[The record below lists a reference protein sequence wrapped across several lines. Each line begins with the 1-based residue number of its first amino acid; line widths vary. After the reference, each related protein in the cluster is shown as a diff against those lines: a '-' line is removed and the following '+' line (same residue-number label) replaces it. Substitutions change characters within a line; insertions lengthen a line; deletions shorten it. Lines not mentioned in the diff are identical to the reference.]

1 MEICLDLWH
10 KSVSSNMKYLRPFSS
25 VLSALFLSL
34 TSIVAYP
41 SETMSVAS
49 TEPVAQAEDSLVS
62 VIAWFNKRDT
72 MTYWIN
78 ESKWAFD
85 GQDTLKNMDVSTKVM
100 INVLDSTKKGYRME
114 YRFMDFGMDTAAAGM
129 TSGFIGDIMDTLR
142 NKVVGTTVKFRTDEV
157 GQITKID
164 NEGEL
169 RKQAKSVLAD
179 VIGAMPFVDSLAA
192 VGIRTDKL
200 LKGIDADMMV
210 DSYIEE
216 LEMLFQ
222 CHGNQYAIGE
232 TSSHNE
238 ATDTEYASDTYMAV
252 WSDPESYKYEIVV
265 DINNYIPREDIRN
278 MLGDLVDIFLEGDV
292 ADSVRL
298 EMDSGFEGSVKED
311 AVYNSYLYI
320 SYFPD
325 GWPEELVYQETV
337 RIGDK
342 GKADQKYIVWD
353 YRSIG
358 NFD

>member
-1 MEICLDLWH
+1 
-10 KSVSSNMKYLRPFSS
+10 MKYLRPFSF
-25 VLSALFLSL
+25 VLSALLLSL
-34 TSIVAYP
+34 TSFVVYA
-41 SETMSVAS
+41 SETMSVAC
-49 TEPVAQAEDSLVS
+49 TGQAAQAEDSLVS
-62 VIAWFNKRDT
+62 VIAWFNNRDT

-85 GQDTLKNMDVSTKVM
+85 GQDTVKNMDVSTKVM
-100 INVLDSTKKGYRME
+100 INVTDSTKNGYRME

-129 TSGFIGDIMDTLR
+129 TSGFIGDIMETLR
-142 NKVVGTTVKFRTDEV
+142 NKVVGTAVKFRTDEV

-169 RKQAKSVLAD
+169 RKQAKSVLD
-179 VIGAMPFVDSLAA
+179 EVIGAMPFVDSLAA
-192 VGIRTDKL
+192 AGIKTDRL
-200 LKGIDADMMV
+200 INSIDADMMV

-265 DINNYIPREDIRN
+265 DIDNYIPREDIQN
-278 MLGDLVDIFLEGDV
+278 LLGDLVGIFLEGDV
-292 ADSVRL
+292 ADSVRQ
-298 EMDSGFEGSVKED
+298 EMNSGFESNFAED

-337 RIGDK
+337 TIGDK
-342 GKADQKYIVWD
+342 GKTDQKYIVWD

>member
-1 MEICLDLWH
+1 
-10 KSVSSNMKYLRPFSS
+10 MKYLRPFSF
-25 VLSALFLSL
+25 VLSALLLSL
-34 TSIVAYP
+34 TSFVAYA
-41 SETMSVAS
+41 SEAKSVAC
-49 TEPVAQAEDSLVS
+49 TGQAAQAEDSLVS
-62 VIAWFNKRDT
+62 VIAWFNNRDT

-85 GQDTLKNMDVSTKVM
+85 GQDTVKNMDVSTKVM
-100 INVLDSTKKGYRME
+100 INVTDSTKNGYRME

-129 TSGFIGDIMDTLR
+129 TYGFIGDIMETLR
-142 NKVVGTTVKFRTDEV
+142 NKVVGTAVKFRTDEV

-169 RKQAKSVLAD
+169 RKQAKSVLD
-179 VIGAMPFVDSLAA
+179 EVIGAMPFVDSLAA
-192 VGIRTDKL
+192 AGIKTDRL
-200 LKGIDADMMV
+200 INSIDADMMV

-265 DINNYIPREDIRN
+265 DIDNYIPREDIQN
-278 MLGDLVDIFLEGDV
+278 LLGDLVGIFLEGDV
-292 ADSVRL
+292 ADSVRQ
-298 EMDSGFEGSVKED
+298 EMNSGFESNFAED

-337 RIGDK
+337 TIGDK
-342 GKADQKYIVWD
+342 GKTDQKYIVWD